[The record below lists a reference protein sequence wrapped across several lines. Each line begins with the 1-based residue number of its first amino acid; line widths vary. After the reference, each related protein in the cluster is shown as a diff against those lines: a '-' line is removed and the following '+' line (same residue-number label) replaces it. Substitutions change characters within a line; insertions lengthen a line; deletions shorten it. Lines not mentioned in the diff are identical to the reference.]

1 MKVETL
7 INAIRQLENR
17 AVQGG
22 LSPRKEKQLENIFSE
37 AYERMYYK
45 PSEELYGTSKVVGKH
60 KVPRY
65 MYHLTTE
72 GAYEQMLKDGCIKP
86 AQAMDSASGTF
97 LFDLKNFTR
106 FWRKTKNVAEQPRT
120 TLLNEV
126 AGKLGYEATGNIV
139 MLKIPTSM
147 LNARKLRIRRQK
159 LVRCGHGKQQQEMQD
174 VLNDPHRISN
184 GLENLKYMFQGE
196 NVANVPLYNQRKEA
210 IEFITPDAIPM
221 SNVSL
226 VGKAKVDT
234 KITDKAHWEMQEL
247 PEVWKDLTKGTPE
260 AKAFENMVK

>member
-7 INAIRQLENR
+7 INAVRQLENR
-17 AVQGG
+17 AVSGG
-22 LSPRKEKQLENIFSE
+22 LSPRKEKQLGNIFLE

-45 PSEELYGTSKVVGKH
+45 PSEELYGASKVVGKH

-86 AQAMDSASGTF
+86 AQTMDSASSTF

-126 AGKLGYEATGNIV
+126 AVKLGYQKTGNIV
-139 MLKIPTSM
+139 MLKIPTST
-147 LNARKLRIRRQK
+147 LDARKLRIRRQK
-159 LVRCGHGKQQQEMQD
+159 LVRCGHGNAEQNMKNF
-174 VLNDPHRISN
+174 NDPHRLSKT
-184 GLENLKYMFQGE
+184 LEGLKYSFEGE
-196 NVANVPLYNQRKEA
+196 NIANIPLYNQRKDA
-210 IEFITPDAIPM
+210 IEFITPDSIPM

-226 VGKAKVDT
+226 VGKANVDT
-234 KITDKAHWEMQEL
+234 KVTDKAHWEMREL
-247 PEVWKDLTKGTPE
+247 PEVWKELTAGTPE
-260 AKAFENMVK
+260 AKAFEKMVE